1 MCAIIHLT
9 NTHFFLNTHT
19 MFLLFFFKLATYI
32 VDQKGSLEEKN
43 LEIWKYAVNNEF
55 RNKSSKPAKTYP
67 VHLETK

>member
-1 MCAIIHLT
+1 
-9 NTHFFLNTHT
+9 